1 MWILEKIEKNINN
14 VSVKDF
20 ETLLKQYWFNKK
32 RQKWSHAH
40 YYNKEKHLFFAFPH
54 RKPIKVCYVKILLKL
69 IKENYEK

>member
-1 MWILEKIEKNINN
+1 MWILEKIEKNIKN

-20 ETLLKQYWFNKK
+20 ETLLNQYWFIKK

-40 YYNKEKHLFFAFPH
+40 YYNKDKNIFFAFPH
-54 RKPIKVCYVKILLKL
+54 KKPIKICYIKILLKL